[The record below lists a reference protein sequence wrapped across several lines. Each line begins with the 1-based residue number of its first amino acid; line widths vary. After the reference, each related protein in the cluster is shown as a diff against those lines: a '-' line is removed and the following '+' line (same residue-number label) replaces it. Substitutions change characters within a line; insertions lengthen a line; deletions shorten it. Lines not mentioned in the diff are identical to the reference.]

1 MVNRKNPLFL
11 PFAPRQWVMNV
22 RFDPKRLSAEE
33 KASLSRTM
41 TGMPP
46 DSPLVPIPASTG
58 TISQRLPQPLPH
70 LRRRRRRKAATNLA
84 DPRTRRPPPQDVYP
98 KPPSEAP
105 KATTKPPPPMRPKSD
120 PPKTRPIHLWQP
132 SIWDMAKP
140 FYDWRDPKAP
150 PPDHLPLPQ
159 SWTLEHIISPPNL
172 DFSFFS
178 SDWRAVSESQ
188 PLEPAPGANQHPRC
202 LS

>member
-1 MVNRKNPLFL
+1 
-11 PFAPRQWVMNV
+11 MNV
-22 RFDPKRLSAEE
+22 RFDPKKLSAEE
-33 KASLSRTM
+33 KAALARTM
-41 TGMPP
+41 NSMPP
-46 DSPLVPIPASTG
+46 ASPLVPPPCFDKKKPSSVPSSTPPSPKAKKTPDPAHGS
-58 TISQRLPQPLPH
+58 SSAPPRPQE
-70 LRRRRRRKAATNLA
+70 A
-84 DPRTRRPPPQDVYP
+84 YP
-98 KPPSEAP
+98 KPPSEP
-105 KATTKPPPPMRPKSD
+105 PQSSTKPPPPMRPKSD